1 MEPIF
6 GKIQA
11 GRSTPAGRRTFRNM
25 EAVIGYNLI
34 EAVPEVADYLR
45 LRSISGLTPRSVEA
59 ARAGLPGSF
68 FAVCVRYQGETVAM
82 GRIISD
88 GALFFHLV
96 DVAVDPVHQGKGLG
110 KTIVTSLLAYVR
122 KVAPAEAY
130 VSLMAN
136 GEAHRLYA
144 PFGFTPVMPEARGM
158 ALWSNAD
165 TDEAMSP
172 A

>member
-1 MEPIF
+1 
-6 GKIQA
+6 
-11 GRSTPAGRRTFRNM
+11 M
-25 EAVIGYNLI
+25 EAAADYTLTQAIPTV
-34 EAVPEVADYLR
+34 EDYLR
-45 LRSISGLTPRSVEA
+45 LRSISGLTPRSAEA

-68 FAVCVRYQGETVAM
+68 FAVCVRYGDAAVGM

-96 DVAVDPVHQGKGLG
+96 DVAVDPAHQGKGLG
-110 KTIVTSLLAYVR
+110 KAIVAALLAQVR
-122 KVAPAEAY
+122 NVAPAEAY

-144 PFGFTPVMPEARGM
+144 PFGFAPVMPEARGM
-158 ALWSNAD
+158 ALWATAD
-165 TDEAMSP
+165 PTKVVDP

>member
-1 MEPIF
+1 METDT
-6 GKIQA
+6 A
-11 GRSTPAGRRTFRNM
+11 
-25 EAVIGYNLI
+25 YNLI
-34 EAVPEVADYLR
+34 AAIPEVEDYLR

-68 FAVCVRYQGETVAM
+68 FSVCVQYQEETVAM

-96 DVAVDPVHQGKGLG
+96 DVAVDPAHQGKGLG
-110 KTIVTSLLAYVR
+110 KNIVATLLAHVR

-158 ALWSNAD
+158 ALWSTANPD
-165 TDEAMSP
+165 SEP
-172 A
+172 AKPMPAGKRR

>member
-1 MEPIF
+1 
-6 GKIQA
+6 
-11 GRSTPAGRRTFRNM
+11 M
-25 EAVIGYNLI
+25 EAVTAYDLI
-34 EAVPEVADYLR
+34 EAIPDVEDYLR
-45 LRSISGLTPRSVEA
+45 LRNISGLAPRSADA
-59 ARAGLPGSF
+59 ARVGLPGSF
-68 FAVCVRYQGETVAM
+68 FAICARYQAETVAM

-96 DVAVDPVHQGKGLG
+96 DVAVDPAHQGNGLG
-110 KTIVTSLLAYVR
+110 KAIVAKLLAHVR

-158 ALWSNAD
+158 ALWSTTNPV
-165 TDEAMSP
+165 EAVPSL
-172 A
+172 

>member
-1 MEPIF
+1 
-6 GKIQA
+6 
-11 GRSTPAGRRTFRNM
+11 M
-25 EAVIGYNLI
+25 EAVTAYNLI
-34 EAVPEVADYLR
+34 ETIPDVEDYLR

-68 FAVCVRYQGETVAM
+68 FAVCVRYREETVAM

-96 DVAVDPVHQGKGLG
+96 DVAVDPAHQGKGLG
-110 KTIVTSLLAYVR
+110 KSIVATLLAHVR

-144 PFGFTPVMPEARGM
+144 PFGFAPVMPEARGM
-158 ALWSNAD
+158 ALWSTAD
-165 TDEAMSP
+165 PVEVMP
-172 A
+172 PV

>member
-1 MEPIF
+1 MDVSD
-6 GKIQA
+6 A
-11 GRSTPAGRRTFRNM
+11 YR
-25 EAVIGYNLI
+25 LI
-34 EAVPEVADYLR
+34 EAVPAVEDYLR
-45 LRSISGLTPRSVEA
+45 LRRISGLTPRSVEA

-68 FAVCVRYQGETVAM
+68 FGISVRCGEQTVGM

-96 DVAVDPVHQGKGLG
+96 DVAVDPAHRGRGLG
-110 KTIVTSLLAYVR
+110 KAIVAALLAQVR

-158 ALWSNAD
+158 ALWSTAD
-165 TDEAMSP
+165 RARAAHPS
-172 A
+172 